1 MPETLFVACEAT
13 FLKTWCAII
22 VSNKSVRELYWSPK
36 EVLHRSVWE
45 CIWWISEISELV
57 WMDWREGSN
66 MENSQRMCRRL
77 YDFTLRTKSIIGEAY
92 LWNLN
97 KKILLLWRFSLC
109 FFIINLVVMILLS
122 QVQKQK
128 WLNPRW
134 CLGLSLFVCIAN

>member
-1 MPETLFVACEAT
+1 MDSCRIFVYGTIQLSNSWPREYDNCRTLIQENRITVTFVACEAT

-66 MENSQRMCRRL
+66 MENSQRMCRKL

-97 KKILLLWRFSLC
+97 KKYC
-109 FFIINLVVMILLS
+109 FYEDFHYVFLS
-122 QVQKQK
+122 
-128 WLNPRW
+128 
-134 CLGLSLFVCIAN
+134 